1 MRDLDPLFLE
11 REVACD
17 LLGLK
22 RTKFFAACRDKEL
35 DRVKQGRKTLVTME
49 SVRRYA
55 DKLMLQIAAPEVEPA
70 PDDTVK
76 QPQRKILRRQPTPA
90 RAMTKAAPSAPTG
103 AADSPPSRQATQ
115 NTDFDDSWLT
125 LAGVTH
131 EQW

>member
-1 MRDLDPLFLE
+1 MRDIDPLFLE

-55 DKLMLQIAAPEVEPA
+55 DKLMLQIAAPEFAPT
-70 PDDTVK
+70 PDDKVK
-76 QPQRKILRRQPTPA
+76 LPQRKTLRPQPTPA
-90 RAMTKAAPSAPTG
+90 KAMMKAASMAT
-103 AADSPPSRQATQ
+103 ADASDTPLIRHTPPY
-115 NTDFDDSWLT
+115 TDFDDSWLT
-125 LAGVTH
+125 LAGVT
-131 EQW
+131 EAQR